1 MVRRIAELKFT
12 VLSSKT
18 RRFLAKCYFVCVSP
32 FFKSSGIYI
41 YIYIYIYMCVMFFF
55 SFKWLHVFKQ
65 LRACAFDRR
74 RPKNIF

>member
-18 RRFLAKCYFVCVSP
+18 RRFLAKCYFMCVSP

-41 YIYIYIYMCVMFFF
+41 CVMFFF